1 MRRPKPKPP
10 TRTSGGL
17 NREQILDALDDEDD
31 DNISDLEI
39 DGLQEEVEPTAEEHP
54 EYIYNAVG
62 EVIEVINPRY
72 FSVLS
77 SLSSD
82 KSNFD

>member
-1 MRRPKPKPP
+1 MPKPKP
-10 TRTSGGL
+10 RTSGL
-17 NREQILDALDDEDD
+17 YREQILDALYDD
-31 DNISDLEI
+31 DNNNIINLEI
-39 DGLQEEVEPTAEEHP
+39 DGLEEEVEQTAEENP
-54 EYIYNAVG
+54 EYIYNAIG

-82 KSNFD
+82 KSNFY